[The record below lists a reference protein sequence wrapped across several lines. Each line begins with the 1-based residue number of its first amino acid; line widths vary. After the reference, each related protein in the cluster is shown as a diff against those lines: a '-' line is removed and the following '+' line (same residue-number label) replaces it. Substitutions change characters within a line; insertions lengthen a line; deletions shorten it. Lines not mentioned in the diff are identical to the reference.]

1 MKILAVNKR
10 ANYDYEIL
18 EKLEAG
24 LMLKGYE
31 VKSIKTGHLSLKGA
45 YVAITGGEAFLI
57 NANIPAYQPL
67 NMPKNYEPTQSRKI
81 LLRKSQIKS
90 LIGKTSQ
97 KGLTLTPIKVYSKG
111 SLIKIEVG
119 LGKGKRKI
127 DKRETIKKREDKRK
141 MERAMRVESL

>member
-1 MKILAVNKR
+1 MKILAINKR
-10 ANYDYEIL
+10 ARFDYEIL

-67 NMPKNYEPTQSRKI
+67 NMPKDYEPTRSRKI

-111 SLIKIEVG
+111 SLIKIEIG

-127 DKRETIKKREDKRK
+127 DKREKIIERETKRK
-141 MERAMRVESL
+141 IERELRRE